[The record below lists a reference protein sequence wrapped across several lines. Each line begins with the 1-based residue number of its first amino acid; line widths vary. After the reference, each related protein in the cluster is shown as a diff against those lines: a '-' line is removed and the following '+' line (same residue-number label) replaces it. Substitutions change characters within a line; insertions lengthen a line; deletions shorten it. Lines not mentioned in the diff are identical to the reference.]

1 MGLLVEG
8 ENSGFVLVQP
18 QVGVRVRMRAFF
30 LGQGGD
36 AEQREQAERQQ
47 QGQDFLH
54 HSDLLIK

>member
-8 ENSGFVLVQP
+8 ENGGLVLIQP
-18 QVGVRVRMRAFF
+18 LAGVEVRMRARF
-30 LGQGGD
+30 LGQDGD